1 MADNFYSGLRPFA
14 ITTGSVSPYFPE
26 SEKAQPKGDESAPSF
41 RELLQREIDSKGGV
55 EFSKHAAQ
63 RIEQRSIVMTEESL
77 HRLNEGVKIA
87 QQKGL
92 DDTLILIDKTAF
104 IVSAQNNRVI
114 TTVSENDITGNVF
127 TNIDGTVII

>member
-1 MADNFYSGLRPFA
+1 MADNFYPGLRPFT

-26 SEKAQPKGDESAPSF
+26 NNTGKAQSSDSPSF
-41 RELLQREIDSKGGV
+41 KELLDQAVKAEGGV

-63 RIEQRSIVMTEESL
+63 RIEQRNIEMNADSI
-77 HRLNEGVKIA
+77 HRLNEGVRIA

-104 IVSAQNNRVI
+104 IVSAQNNKVI
-114 TTVSENDITGNVF
+114 TTVSENEIKGNVF
-127 TNIDGTVII
+127 TNIDGTVIV

>member
-26 SEKAQPKGDESAPSF
+26 SEKTQPKGDESAPSF